1 MKQMNTRR
9 GLIVLLFVSLIVAGC
24 HEKPPPP
31 YGSEHQ
37 LSWWGPR
44 QQVWAIA
51 PAVNLS
57 GEEHVDPL
65 LQADLLYQ
73 QLQAVSG
80 ITVIPVNRVAEVY
93 ASLRIEKVES
103 EEQAA
108 IVCDLLGADGLI
120 VPSVTMYDPYDPPK
134 FGVALQLFTPHGILS
149 RQASIDVHEL
159 TRQATPGPNDAMPS
173 PTHGN
178 FIQVVGMFDSA
189 NGSVRQAVLDYA
201 KGRNDPTG
209 PLGSKEYFVN
219 MDRYCGF
226 VYCSLIEE
234 LINQAGR

>member
-1 MKQMNTRR
+1 MKQMNKRR
-9 GLIVLLFVSLIVAGC
+9 GLIVVVFAALVVAGC

-31 YGSEHQ
+31 YGTEQQ
-37 LSWWGPR
+37 LSWPGTR

-80 ITVIPVNRVAEVY
+80 ITVVPVNRVAEVY

-108 IVCDLLGADGLI
+108 IVCDLLGCDGLI
-120 VPSVTMYDPYDPPK
+120 VPTVTAYDPYDPPK
-134 FGVALQLFTPHGILS
+134 FGAALQLFMPHGILS
-149 RQASIDVHEL
+149 QQAAIDVHEL
-159 TRQATPGPNDAMPS
+159 ARQATPGPNDAMPS

-189 NGSVRQAVLDYA
+189 NGSVRQAVLNYA

-209 PLGSKEYFVN
+209 PLGDKEYFMS
-219 MDRYCGF
+219 MDRYSGF
-226 VYCSLIEE
+226 VYSSLIAQ
-234 LINQAGR
+234 LINEARH